1 MLDVDV
7 SPAVIAIL
15 MLATLVVGI
24 FSGFPLGFILAGT
37 GFIFGILFMGD
48 RVYGLLI
55 AKSGHL
61 LLNYILLAAPLFV
74 FMGNMLGHSGVT
86 EKLFGTM
93 HIIMGGLRG
102 GLAMATIFVATIF
115 AACTGVIAASVTTM
129 GILALPPMLKRG
141 YDKALACGT
150 VCAGGTLGILIPPS
164 IMIVIYG
171 PMAGISVGQL
181 FAGAFVPGFILS
193 GLYMAYIGIRCW
205 LKPELGPSL
214 PIEERRVLTTMQ
226 KITAMSTQLIPPLIL
241 ILGVLGSIFAG
252 IATPT
257 EASGAGA
264 FIATMLAIAYRRF
277 NMTVLKDTLYGTL
290 YITGFLMLLTVGAGV
305 FTSVF
310 TYLGGSEFATAVL
323 TAVPGGKWGSFAVMM
338 FIIFIFGMLIE
349 WIGSIFI
356 VVPLFTPIA
365 AELGFDPVWF
375 AIAVCVM
382 YQTGFLSPPNA
393 HAIFYLKGVAPPEVT
408 VGDIIKGVWPFIGL
422 IIIGLAL
429 ITIFPRLVLWL
440 PDLIIGIR

>member
-1 MLDVDV
+1 MLDVDI
-7 SPAVIAIL
+7 SPALIAIL

-48 RVYGLLI
+48 RVYGMLI

-102 GLAMATIFVATIF
+102 GLAIATVFVATIF

-129 GILALPPMLKRG
+129 GILALPPMLRRG

-164 IMIVIYG
+164 VMIVIYG

-205 LKPELGPSL
+205 INPELGPSL
-214 PIEERRVLTTMQ
+214 PLEERQSMTFRQ
-226 KITAMSTQLIPPLIL
+226 KTVAMLTQLVPPVIL
-241 ILGVLGSIFAG
+241 IVGVLGSIFAG

-277 NMTVLKDTLYGTL
+277 NMAVLKDTLYGTL
-290 YITGFLMLLTVGAGV
+290 YITGFLMLLTVGAGL

-323 TAVPGGKWGSFAVMM
+323 TAVPGGKWGSFGVMM
-338 FIIFIFGMLIE
+338 IIIFIFGMLIE

-408 VGDIIKGVWPFIGL
+408 VGDIIRGVWPFIGL
-422 IIIGLAL
+422 ILIGLAL
-429 ITIFPRLVLWL
+429 ITVFPQLVLWL
-440 PDLIIGIR
+440 PRLIVG

>member
-1 MLDVDV
+1 MLDVDI
-7 SPAVIAIL
+7 SPALVAIL

-102 GLAMATIFVATIF
+102 GLAMATVFVATIF

-164 IMIVIYG
+164 VMIVIYG

-205 LKPELGPSL
+205 FNPQLGPAL
-214 PIEERRVLTTMQ
+214 PIEERRSMTFKQ
-226 KITAMSTQLIPPLIL
+226 KAWAMTTQLVPPVIL
-241 ILGVLGSIFAG
+241 IVGVLGSIFAG

-277 NMTVLKDTLYGTL
+277 NLAVLKDTLYGTL

-323 TAVPGGKWGSFAVMM
+323 SAVPGGKWASFAVMM

-408 VGDIIKGVWPFIGL
+408 VGDIIRGVWPFIGL
-422 IIIGLAL
+422 ILVGMIL
-429 ITIFPRLVLWL
+429 ITVFPQLVLWL
-440 PDLIIGIR
+440 PELIVR